1 MNEMLNRSEDLKMIE
16 IQSLVKLTLGHSS
29 VNCDLEPRLCA
40 GGVGGG
46 DLQKEGFSSDCA
58 RLKRISSGR
67 YKTELCRPFEET
79 GECKYG
85 EKCQFAHGAYEL
97 RQLPRHPKYK
107 TELCRT
113 FHTTGFCPYGP
124 RCHFIHKEEL
134 SSKVICAPPASD
146 QTVEPVAL
154 KPYVYNLGS
163 ATARPTMEQPEWS
176 GLLRRE
182 INSLCGMPGEGHVS
196 RSQSLKSSPVMNRE
210 SILALAK
217 LLNSLNVEN
226 PTVQKSNPTL
236 AAINKLLIDASME
249 KCGVWSEGGND
260 SVFRS
265 CYGFSQ

>member
-1 MNEMLNRSEDLKMIE
+1 MVNRSEDLKMIE
-16 IQSLVKLTLGHSS
+16 IQSLVKLTLGHSNG
-29 VNCDLEPRLCA
+29 NCDLEPRLCTS
-40 GGVGGG
+40 GG
-46 DLQKEGFSSDCA
+46 DPQKEGFSSDCA

-85 EKCQFAHGAYEL
+85 EKCQFAHGAHEL

-124 RCHFIHKEEL
+124 RCHFIHKEEPA
-134 SSKVICAPPASD
+134 SKVVCAPPVSD
-146 QTVEPVAL
+146 QTVEPIAL
-154 KPYVYNLGS
+154 KPYILGNLGS
-163 ATARPTMEQPEWS
+163 ATARPTVEQPEWS

-182 INSLCGMPGEGHVS
+182 IYSRCGLPSEGHVS
-196 RSQSLKSSPVMNRE
+196 RSQSLKCSPVMNRE

-236 AAINKLLIDASME
+236 AAINKLLVDASMQ

-260 SVFRS
+260 TMFHS